1 MILKFLEQDSY
12 WLAECICFSLSL
24 IKMKRKT
31 CCEELKPISTTNNGK
46 TEKNIFGD
54 SGINTWML
62 DDSKGNVW
70 AFQNWTEQKS
80 VFNITWPEF

>member
-1 MILKFLEQDSY
+1 
-12 WLAECICFSLSL
+12 
-24 IKMKRKT
+24 MKRKT

-70 AFQNWTEQKS
+70 AFQN
-80 VFNITWPEF
+80 